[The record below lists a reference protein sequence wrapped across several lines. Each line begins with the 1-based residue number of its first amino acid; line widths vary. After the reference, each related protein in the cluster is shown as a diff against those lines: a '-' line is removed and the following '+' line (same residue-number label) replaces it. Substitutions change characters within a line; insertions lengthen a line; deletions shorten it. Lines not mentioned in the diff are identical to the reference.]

1 MRALALA
8 LAAIATASCGAS
20 LMKLPAGPGTS
31 APDATQAVVQA
42 MSACRGIRT
51 LTAEIGVSGS
61 ANGHHLS
68 GRLTAGVAAPASARL
83 EAMAPFGQPLF
94 IFVATGNDAT
104 LLLPRDNR
112 LLAHGRPD
120 EVLEAVTG
128 VPLGASDLREMI
140 TGCASDAAPDS
151 PQARAFGA
159 DWRGVPTRHD
169 GEVYLRREQANGWS
183 WRLVAMTARTEKG
196 RAWRADY
203 NDFQDGVARTIRL
216 TSAGPPAFDLRL
228 ALSQVEMNVTLNAD
242 VFRVQ
247 VPRGADPITIE
258 ELRRS
263 GPLGVESPQRTQ
275 RTPGSALLHAR

>member
-8 LAAIATASCGAS
+8 VVAIATASCGAS
-20 LMKLPAGPGTS
+20 LMKLPAGPGTI
-31 APDATQAVVQA
+31 ATDAVGALTQA

-61 ANGHHLS
+61 ANGHRLG

-83 EAMAPFGQPLF
+83 EAVSPFGQPLF

-104 LLLPRDNR
+104 LLLPRDGR
-112 LLAHGRPD
+112 LLQHGRPD

-140 TGCASDAAPDS
+140 TGCASDAVPDS

-169 GEVYLRREQANGWS
+169 GEVYLRRVEANGWS
-183 WRLVAMTARTEKG
+183 WRLVAMIARTDNG
-196 RAWRADY
+196 RVWRADY
-203 NDFQDGVARTIRL
+203 GDFQNGVARTIRL

-228 ALSQVEMNVTLNAD
+228 ALSQLEMNVALGAD

-247 VPRGADPITIE
+247 VPKGADPITLE

-263 GPLGVESPQRTQ
+263 GPLGVESPQRTPS
-275 RTPGSALLHAR
+275 TPR